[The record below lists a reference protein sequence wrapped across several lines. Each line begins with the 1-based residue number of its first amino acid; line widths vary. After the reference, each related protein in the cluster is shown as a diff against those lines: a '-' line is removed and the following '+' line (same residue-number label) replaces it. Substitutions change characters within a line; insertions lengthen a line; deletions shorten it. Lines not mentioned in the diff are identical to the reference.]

1 MIGLEC
7 VYRYTQTD
15 NFCFSLCRLCIRK
28 LETRSISWSRK
39 PIGRRTRT
47 QRTNSIK
54 TRHSPRDTEQL
65 FPYSPYW
72 MILKV
77 ERRVLSPPP
86 TLLLSKTWWG
96 EDPLLFKKSF
106 LSIKKKEEETWAR
119 SLFRVWG
126 LTSTFEINFITS
138 FTMMKTRKE
147 KMRKCQKQKRKTA
160 REKREDKKTKLEWK
174 VATTTVL
181 PKIAERRCS
190 SHSSSGVHILKG
202 ERERER
208 KKNGQNW
215 TSLATNTSN
224 RLGRRKRRKE
234 KEK

>member
-106 LSIKKKEEETWAR
+106 LYEKKR
-119 SLFRVWG
+119 RRNL
-126 LTSTFEINFITS
+126 STFIISCLGVNLDIWNQLHHFFYDDEN
-138 FTMMKTRKE
+138 KKRKNE
-147 KMRKCQKQKRKTA
+147 KMP
-160 REKREDKKTKLEWK
+160 KTKTKNGSWK
-174 VATTTVL
+174 
-181 PKIAERRCS
+181 KR
-190 SHSSSGVHILKG
+190 
-202 ERERER
+202 R
-208 KKNGQNW
+208 KKNKTRMKSCDDDG
-215 TSLATNTSN
+215 ATENS
-224 RLGRRKRRKE
+224 RKTMQ
-234 KEK
+234 